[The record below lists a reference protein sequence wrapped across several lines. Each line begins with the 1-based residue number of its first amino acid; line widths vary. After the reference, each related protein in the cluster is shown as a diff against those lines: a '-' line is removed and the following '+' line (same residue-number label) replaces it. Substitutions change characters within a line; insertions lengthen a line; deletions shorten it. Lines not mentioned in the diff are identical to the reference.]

1 MAELFTPER
10 RVEILENLLIFL
22 KTDDQISGV
31 VMVGSTAENFR
42 DNYSDI
48 NLLVITADN
57 LPVYPV
63 YHKWKTRFTAL
74 YNRLSSFET
83 GYDGERYHFGCLL
96 DNYLSLEMH
105 FLKLEKLIAKRKPWQ
120 IAFDR
125 VGNLEHHLERTYAEE
140 QMVAPVREYTRI
152 METIW
157 LPIMKCVAA
166 LRRDEI
172 WRALYLLEELRDK
185 AVQIAGMNH
194 GIDTHG
200 FTAVDYLP
208 EMFLVHLRHTIPTST
223 STPAI
228 RRALKTAVVLL
239 FREAVLLEDRMN
251 LASNAPLRKRLLE
264 YIEAYA

>member
-10 RVEILENLLIFL
+10 RTEILENLLIFL
-22 KTDDQISGV
+22 QTDEQVSGV
-31 VMVGSTAENFR
+31 VMVGSTADDFR
-42 DNYSDI
+42 DTYSDI
-48 NLLVITADN
+48 NLLVIVADS

-74 YNRLSSFET
+74 YNRLSGFEMRQ
-83 GYDGERYHFGCLL
+83 DGECYHFGCLL
-96 DNYLSLEMH
+96 DNYLGLEMQ
-105 FLKLEKLIAKRKPWQ
+105 FLKLEKLVATRKPWK

-125 VGNLEHHLERTYAEE
+125 AGNLATHLERTYAEE
-140 QMVAPVREYTRI
+140 QLAAPVREYKRI

-157 LPIMKCVAA
+157 QPILKCVAA

-172 WRALYLLEELRDK
+172 WRALYLLEDLRDS
-185 AVQIAGMNH
+185 AVRIAGMNH
-194 GIDTHG
+194 GVDTYG
-200 FTAVDYLP
+200 FTAVDHLP

-228 RRALKTAVVLL
+228 RRALKTAVILL
-239 FREAVLLEDRMN
+239 FREAVLFEDRMSI
-251 LASNAPLRKRLLE
+251 ASNAHLRKRILE